1 MNIRPLSP
9 PGSQVVFFLWVENT
23 IDEIYTV
30 NQKGNRNPVPW
41 DDKPYSPCDEH
52 ERKNY
57 QYGGYQA
64 FDLILHL
71 ILLSSIPLS
80 VRLRNQPHIE
90 R

>member
-9 PGSQVVFFLWVENT
+9 GKPIRSEVVFFLWVENT

-30 NQKGNRNPVPW
+30 SQKGNRYPVPW
-41 DDKPYSPCDEH
+41 DDKPYGPCDEH

-71 ILLSSIPLS
+71 ILLSAIRDCHKHYL
-80 VRLRNQPHIE
+80 LL
-90 R
+90 